1 MGLVFP
7 PARAGMGGQGRAGV
21 AAGEG
26 CVPAPLCPAI
36 QKGKASCRNPP
47 ASQVCAAGCGL
58 FLLLLLLPDED
69 NAPGSCRASQGRAA
83 APGAPGARS
92 VDGQELSPAPCGGL
106 RHSSALSGNENIPNR
121 IRAALGKGA
130 TREHPQPTKGIDDG
144 FGGGGGCHNTGNDPQ
159 LQPLTVGVEP
169 LTN

>member
-1 MGLVFP
+1 MGLVLP
-7 PARAGMGGQGRAGV
+7 PARAGTGGQGRARV
-21 AAGEG
+21 AAGE
-26 CVPAPLCPAI
+26 CCNPAPLCPAK
-36 QKGKASCRNPP
+36 QKGKASCRNPSSSVP
-47 ASQVCAAGCGL
+47 APQVCGAGCGL
-58 FLLLLLLPDED
+58 FLLLLPAR
-69 NAPGSCRASQGRAA
+69 NAPGSSRASRGRAA
-83 APGAPGARS
+83 APGTAGARS

-130 TREHPQPTKGIDDG
+130 TREHPQPTEGTDDG
-144 FGGGGGCHNTGNDPQ
+144 FGEGHNTGNDPQ

>member
-1 MGLVFP
+1 MPSETERQSKLQKSILIR
-7 PARAGMGGQGRAGV
+7 ARAASVRCRV
-21 AAGEG
+21 W
-26 CVPAPLCPAI
+26 AI
-36 QKGKASCRNPP
+36 PPPPPGK
-47 ASQVCAAGCGL
+47 
-58 FLLLLLLPDED
+58 D
-69 NAPGSCRASQGRAA
+69 NAPGSGRASRSRAA
-83 APGAPGARS
+83 APGTAGARS

-130 TREHPQPTKGIDDG
+130 TREHPRPTEGTDDG
-144 FGGGGGCHNTGNDPQ
+144 FGGGHNTGNDPQ